1 MPVTPIVP
9 IAFHRFW
16 RLGVAARVWQ
26 GRVRDRL
33 GL

>member
-1 MPVTPIVP
+1 MGVFPVSGS
-9 IAFHRFW
+9 RCFW

-26 GRVRDRL
+26 GRLLDRL